1 MIMSF
6 KHCVAATALAALLL
20 AGCSQSTTKTASQPE
35 GAAQPAA
42 APELITA
49 KTAFW
54 AMYKAAHN
62 WAPDAEMLRVTARE
76 VPGFQNGAGKA
87 AMWEAVFASSSL
99 QKYRTF
105 TDSIVAVPPDI
116 YKGVVAGLAQ
126 PWAGVTRDV
135 MPIDATLFNVD
146 SDVAY
151 TAAAAD
157 AADWLKKNPGKDL
170 STIAVGES
178 YKFQGPVWYVM
189 WGTKDAG
196 YAVFI
201 DAGTGKLLKH
211 K

>member
-1 MIMSF
+1 
-6 KHCVAATALAALLL
+6 
-20 AGCSQSTTKTASQPE
+20 
-35 GAAQPAA
+35 
-42 APELITA
+42 
-49 KTAFW
+49 
-54 AMYKAAHN
+54 
-62 WAPDAEMLRVTARE
+62 
-76 VPGFQNGAGKA
+76 
-87 AMWEAVFASSSL
+87 
-99 QKYRTF
+99 
-105 TDSIVAVPPDI
+105 
-116 YKGVVAGLAQ
+116 
-126 PWAGVTRDV
+126 

>member
-1 MIMSF
+1 MILSF
-6 KHCVAATALAALLL
+6 KHCAAATALAVLLL
-20 AGCSQSTTKTASQPE
+20 AGCSQSTTKPASQPE

-62 WAPDAEMLRVTARE
+62 WAPDAEVLRVTARE
-76 VPGFQNGAGKA
+76 VPGFKNNAGKA
-87 AMWEAVFASSSL
+87 AMWEAVFASPSL
-99 QKYRTF
+99 GQYRTF
-105 TDSIVAVPPDI
+105 TDSIAAVPPDI

-126 PWAGVTRDV
+126 PWSGVTRDV
-135 MPIDATLFNVD
+135 MSVDLSLFNID
-146 SDVAY
+146 SDAAY

-157 AADWLKKNPGKDL
+157 AADWLKKNPGKNL
-170 STIAVGES
+170 SAFAIGDS
-178 YKFQGPVWYVM
+178 YKFQVPVWYVM

-201 DAGTGKLLKH
+201 DASTGKLLKH